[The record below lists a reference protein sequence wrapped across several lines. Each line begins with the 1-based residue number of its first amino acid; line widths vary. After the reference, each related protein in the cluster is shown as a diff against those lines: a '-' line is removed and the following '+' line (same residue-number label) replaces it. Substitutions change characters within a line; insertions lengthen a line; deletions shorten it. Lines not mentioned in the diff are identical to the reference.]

1 MAGKRVSSPRTQYAG
16 VGGTLLASSPG
27 DSGAWRPAMGRFR
40 GVRSIFGVAALF
52 ALASGAASAKDA
64 PKADPKSDPKA
75 DAKAKEA
82 YAGPRLRWA
91 HSYADALAEARD
103 RGCVVFAT
111 FHGDG

>member
-1 MAGKRVSSPRTQYAG
+1 MGRFATARSAPGLAALF
-16 VGGTLLASSPG
+16 LLASGP
-27 DSGAWRPAMGRFR
+27 
-40 GVRSIFGVAALF
+40 V
-52 ALASGAASAKDA
+52 SAKDT
-64 PKADPKSDPKA
+64 PKSDPKA
-75 DAKAKEA
+75 DPKAKEA